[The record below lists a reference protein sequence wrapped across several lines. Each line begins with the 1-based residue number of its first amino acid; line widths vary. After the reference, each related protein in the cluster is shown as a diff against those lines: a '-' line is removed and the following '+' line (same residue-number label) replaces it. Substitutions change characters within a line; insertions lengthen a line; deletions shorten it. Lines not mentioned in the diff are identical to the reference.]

1 MKNELAK
8 LDSQK
13 IGELVVN
20 IDQFTEKAIST
31 IDKVVEKL
39 PKNLQE
45 LDVMKGDD
53 VEKQVM
59 EIYGKI
65 DDKAKSLK
73 KERLEF
79 TRIFDDYKKRF
90 TEPEKLVVDKL
101 SEMKS
106 FAENWNAEKLR
117 RKRLEDEKLEAERKK
132 RQQEAEMY
140 NKMIEHYFNLS
151 MIAFREMKQK
161 TENAFYN
168 CDTPEKLD
176 SIVDRL
182 KTNLSE
188 EKIRASFQKQRDL
201 NVFEIDGVQDLL
213 KIKEAV
219 PKIVENEEK
228 YVQEYYKLI
237 SDLISFYPSQLE
249 KIKTQNESEK
259 KAEAEIL
266 KQKQAE
272 DDAKM
277 EAELQAKK
285 EAEAQAKALE
295 NLNNELM
302 TAEPSV
308 DVSKNASVKLKY
320 DLKNHAELLKV
331 IQWYIHNEY
340 ANEDFKT
347 LFTRLSFMRTSA
359 DKVLNDIG
367 ELIDGVPTKEDVRV
381 RKSRG

>member
-20 IDQFTEKAIST
+20 IDQFTEKAVAT
-31 IDKVVEKL
+31 IDKVVERL

-45 LDVMKGDD
+45 LDVLQGDET
-53 VEKQVM
+53 EKSVM

-65 DDKAKSLK
+65 DDKAKELK

-90 TEPEKLVVDKL
+90 TEPEKQVVDKL

-106 FAENWNAEKLR
+106 FAENWNSEKLR

-132 RQQEAEMY
+132 RQQEGEMY
-140 NKMIEHYFNLS
+140 NQMISHYFNLS

-168 CDTPEKLD
+168 CDTADKLD

-182 KTNLSE
+182 KTNLSK
-188 EKIRASFQKQRDL
+188 EKIRANFQKQRDL
-201 NVFEIDGVQDLL
+201 NVFQIDGVQDLL
-213 KIKEAV
+213 KVKEV
-219 PKIVENEEK
+219 MPKIVENEEK

-249 KIKTQNESEK
+249 KIKTQNAEQK
-259 KAEAEIL
+259 KLEAEIL

-272 DDAKM
+272 DDARMESELKAKS
-277 EAELQAKK
+277 EAEFQ
-285 EAEAQAKALE
+285 EKALE
-295 NLNNELM
+295 NLNNKLM

-320 DLKNHAELLKV
+320 DPKNHAELLKV
-331 IQWYIHNEY
+331 IQWYIHNKY
-340 ANEDFKT
+340 GNEDFET

-359 DKVLNDIG
+359 DRALNDVG
-367 ELIDGVPTKEDVRV
+367 EVIDGVPTKEDVMV

>member
-13 IGELVVN
+13 IGELVTN

-31 IDKVVEKL
+31 IDKIISQF
-39 PKNLQE
+39 PKDLTT
-45 LDVMKGDD
+45 LDSLKIKEYENTVLEFHK
-53 VEKQVM
+53 
-59 EIYGKI
+59 KI
-65 DDKAKSLK
+65 DDKYVLLK
-73 KERLEF
+73 NDRLEY
-79 TRIFDDYKKRF
+79 TRILDEWKKRF
-90 TEPEKLVVDKL
+90 TAPEKLV
-101 SEMKS
+101 S
-106 FAENWNAEKLR
+106 EKLDGLKFLIERTTLELKR
-117 RKRLEDEKLEAERKK
+117 REDEQEARQQAERKK
-132 RQQEAEMY
+132 RQREAEMY
-140 NKMIEHYFNLS
+140 NQMISHYFNLS

-176 SIVDRL
+176 SIVERL

-188 EKIRASFQKQRDL
+188 EKIRANFQKQRDL
-201 NVFEIDGVQDLL
+201 NVFEIDGVQDLM
-213 KIKEAV
+213 KIKEAM

-228 YVQEYYKLI
+228 YVQEYFKLI

-249 KIKTQNESEK
+249 KIKTQNAEQK
-259 KAEAEIL
+259 KLEAERL

-272 DDAKM
+272 DDARM
-277 EAELQAKK
+277 EAELKAKA

-308 DVSKNASVKLKY
+308 GVSKNVSVKLKY
-320 DLKNHAELLKV
+320 APTTHAELLKV

-340 ANEDFKT
+340 GNEDFET
-347 LFTRLSFMRTSA
+347 LFARLSFMRTSA
-359 DKVLNDIG
+359 DKVLNDTG
-367 ELIDGVPTKEDVRV
+367 ELIDGVPTKEDVRA

>member
-1 MKNELAK
+1 MKNELLK

-31 IDKVVEKL
+31 IDKVVERL

-45 LDVMKGDD
+45 LDVLQGDTT
-53 VEKQVM
+53 EKQVM

-90 TEPEKLVVDKL
+90 TEPEKLVSEKL
-101 SEMKS
+101 SEIKT
-106 FAENWNAEKLR
+106 FAENWNAEKIR
-117 RKRLEDEKLEAERKK
+117 RKRLEDEKLEAERLK
-132 RQQEAEMY
+132 RQRESEMY
-140 NKMIEHYFNLS
+140 NQMINHYFNLS

-168 CDTPEKLD
+168 CDTAEKLD
-176 SIVDRL
+176 AIVGRL
-182 KTNLSE
+182 KNNLSE
-188 EKIRASFQKQRDL
+188 EKIRANFQKQRDL
-201 NVFEIDGVQDLL
+201 NVFEIDGVQDLM
-213 KIKEAV
+213 KIKEAM

-249 KIKTQNESEK
+249 KIKNQNEAEK
-259 KAEAEIL
+259 KAEAERL
-266 KQKQAE
+266 KKKQEE
-272 DDAKM
+272 DDARM
-277 EAELQAKK
+277 VAELVAKA

-295 NLNNELM
+295 NLNAELM

-308 DVSKNASVKLKY
+308 EVSKNASVKLKY
-320 DLKNHAELLKV
+320 DPQNHAELLKV

-340 ANEDFKT
+340 ASEDFET

-359 DKVLNDIG
+359 DRALNDVG
-367 ELIDGVPTKEDVRV
+367 EVITGVPTKEDVRV
-381 RKSRG
+381 RKSRS

>member
-1 MKNELAK
+1 MKNELLK

-31 IDKVVEKL
+31 IDKVVERL

-45 LDVMKGDD
+45 LDVLQGDTT
-53 VEKQVM
+53 EKQVM

-90 TEPEKLVVDKL
+90 TEPEKLVSEKL
-101 SEMKS
+101 SEIKT
-106 FAENWNAEKLR
+106 FAENWNAEKIR
-117 RKRLEDEKLEAERKK
+117 RKRLEDEKLEAERLK
-132 RQQEAEMY
+132 RQRESEMY
-140 NKMIEHYFNLS
+140 NQMINHYFNLS

-168 CDTPEKLD
+168 CDTAEKLD
-176 SIVDRL
+176 SIVNRL

-188 EKIRASFQKQRDL
+188 EKIRANFQKQRDL

-213 KIKEAV
+213 KIKEAM

-249 KIKTQNESEK
+249 KIKNQNEAEK
-259 KAEAEIL
+259 KAEAERL
-266 KQKQAE
+266 KKKQEE
-272 DDAKM
+272 DDARM
-277 EAELQAKK
+277 VAELVAKA

-295 NLNNELM
+295 NLNAELM

-308 DVSKNASVKLKY
+308 EVSKNASVKLKY
-320 DLKNHAELLKV
+320 DPQNHAELLKV

-340 ANEDFKT
+340 ASEDFET

-359 DKVLNDIG
+359 DRALNDVG
-367 ELIDGVPTKEDVRV
+367 EVITGVPTKEDVRV
-381 RKSRG
+381 RKSRS

>member
-20 IDQFTEKAIST
+20 IAQFTEKAIST
-31 IDKVVEKL
+31 IDKVVDRL

-45 LDVMKGDD
+45 LDVLQGDES
-53 VEKQVM
+53 EKAVM

-65 DDKAKSLK
+65 DDKAKELK

-79 TRIFDDYKKRF
+79 TRIFDEYKKRF
-90 TEPEKLVVDKL
+90 TEPEKLVNDKL
-101 SEMKS
+101 SEIKS
-106 FAENWNAEKLR
+106 FAENWNAEKIR
-117 RKRLEDEKLEAERKK
+117 RKRLEDEKLEAERLE
-132 RQQEAEMY
+132 RQRESELYHQ
-140 NKMIEHYFNLS
+140 MINHYFNLS

-168 CDTPEKLD
+168 CDTPEKLE

-182 KTNLSE
+182 KTNLSA
-188 EKIRASFQKQRDL
+188 EKIRANFQKQRDL

-213 KIKEAV
+213 KIKDAM

-237 SDLISFYPSQLE
+237 SDLISFYPSQIE
-249 KIKTQNESEK
+249 KIKTQNEAEK
-259 KAEAEIL
+259 NAEAERL
-266 KQKQAE
+266 KQKQAD
-272 DDAKM
+272 DDARM
-277 EAELQAKK
+277 EAELAAKK

-302 TAEPSV
+302 NAEPSV
-308 DVSKNASVKLKY
+308 GVSKNASVKLKY
-320 DLKNHAELLKV
+320 DPQNHAELLKV
-331 IQWYIHNEY
+331 IQWYIHNEF
-340 ANEDFKT
+340 AKEDFET
-347 LFTRLSFMRTSA
+347 LFARLSFMRTSA
-359 DKVLNDIG
+359 DRALNDVG
-367 ELIDGVPTKEDVRV
+367 EVIEGVPTKEDVSV
-381 RKSRG
+381 RKPRG

>member
-31 IDKVVEKL
+31 IDKVVERL

-45 LDVMKGDD
+45 LDVLKGNET
-53 VEKQVM
+53 EKAVM

-65 DDKAKSLK
+65 DNKAKELK
-73 KERLEF
+73 KERLEV
-79 TRIFDDYKKRF
+79 TRIFDEYKKRF
-90 TEPEKLVVDKL
+90 TEPEKLVGDKL
-101 SEMKS
+101 SDIKS
-106 FAENWNAEKLR
+106 FAENWNSEKIR
-117 RKRLEDEKLEAERKK
+117 RKRVEDEKLEAERLK
-132 RQQEAEMY
+132 RQREAEMY
-140 NKMIEHYFNLS
+140 NQMISHYFNLS

-161 TENAFYN
+161 TENAFYG

-188 EKIRASFQKQRDL
+188 EKIRANFQKQRDL
-201 NVFEIDGVQDLL
+201 NVFEIDGVQDLVN
-213 KIKEAV
+213 IKEAM

-228 YVQEYYKLI
+228 YVQEYYNLI

-249 KIKTQNESEK
+249 KIKTQNEAEK
-259 KAEAEIL
+259 KAEAERL

-272 DDAKM
+272 DDARM
-277 EAELQAKK
+277 EAELKAKA

-295 NLNNELM
+295 NLNAELM

-308 DVSKNASVKLKY
+308 EISKNASVKLKY
-320 DLKNHAELLKV
+320 YPTNHAELLKV

-340 ANEDFKT
+340 GNEDFET
-347 LFTRLSFMRTSA
+347 LFNKLSFMRTSA
-359 DKVLNDIG
+359 DKALNDVG
-367 ELIDGVPTKEDVRV
+367 EVITGVPTKEDVRV
-381 RKSRG
+381 RKNRN

>member
-20 IDQFTEKAIST
+20 IDKFTEKAIST
-31 IDKVVEKL
+31 IDKVVYRL

-45 LDVMKGDD
+45 LDVLQGDNA
-53 VEKQVM
+53 EKQVM

-65 DDKAKSLK
+65 DDKAKELK

-117 RKRLEDEKLEAERKK
+117 RKRLEDEKLEAERLKK
-132 RQQEAEMY
+132 QRDAEVY
-140 NKMIEHYFNLS
+140 NQMISHYFNLS

-168 CDTPEKLD
+168 CDTAEKLD

-188 EKIRASFQKQRDL
+188 EKIRANFQKQRDL
-201 NVFEIDGVQDLL
+201 NVFEIDGVHDLL
-213 KIKEAV
+213 KIKEAM

-237 SDLISFYPSQLE
+237 SDLISFYPSRLE
-249 KIKTQNESEK
+249 KIKTQNEAEK
-259 KAEAEIL
+259 KAESERL
-266 KQKQAE
+266 KQKQ
-272 DDAKM
+272 
-277 EAELQAKK
+277 
-285 EAEAQAKALE
+285 
-295 NLNNELM
+295 
-302 TAEPSV
+302 P
-308 DVSKNASVKLKY
+308 
-320 DLKNHAELLKV
+320 DL
-331 IQWYIHNEY
+331 
-340 ANEDFKT
+340 
-347 LFTRLSFMRTSA
+347 SS
-359 DKVLNDIG
+359 
-367 ELIDGVPTKEDVRV
+367 
-381 RKSRG
+381 

>member
-20 IDQFTEKAIST
+20 IDQFTEKAIDT
-31 IDKVVEKL
+31 IDKVVERL

-45 LDVMKGDD
+45 LDVLQGDNA
-53 VEKQVM
+53 EKKVM

-65 DDKAKSLK
+65 DDKAKELK

-90 TEPEKLVVDKL
+90 TEPEKQVNDKL
-101 SEMKS
+101 SEIKS
-106 FAENWNAEKLR
+106 FAENWNAEKVR
-117 RKRLEDEKLEAERKK
+117 RKRVEAEKLEHERIK
-132 RQQEAEMY
+132 RQREAEMY
-140 NKMIEHYFNLS
+140 NQMISHYFSLS

-161 TENAFYN
+161 TENAFYG

-176 SIVDRL
+176 SIVERL

-188 EKIRASFQKQRDL
+188 EKIRANFQKQRDL
-201 NVFEIDGVQDLL
+201 NVFEIDGVQDLM
-213 KIKEAV
+213 KIKEAL

-237 SDLISFYPSQLE
+237 SDLVSFYPSQLE
-249 KIKTQNESEK
+249 KIKTQNAEQK
-259 KAEAEIL
+259 KAEAERL
-266 KQKQAE
+266 KKKQEE
-272 DDAKM
+272 DDARM
-277 EAELQAKK
+277 EAELKAKA

-308 DVSKNASVKLKY
+308 DISKNASVKLKY
-320 DLKNHAELLKV
+320 DPQNHAELLKV

-340 ANEDFKT
+340 ANEDFEK
-347 LFTRLSFMRTSA
+347 LNKLLSFMRTSA
-359 DKVLNDIG
+359 DKVLNDTG

-381 RKSRG
+381 RKSRS